1 MADKYR
7 RREAL
12 AAELA
17 LNPCHNCALL
27 PEHFSALRSR
37 HAVQA
42 EVEELQHKLSDA
54 ALQQMPDFHQR
65 VRVLEALGYVDHAR
79 VVQLKGRTAC
89 EMNSADELI
98 ATELIFDGQL
108 DELEPAEAVAVLSA
122 LVFQQKDASPPQL
135 TARLEEGRE
144 RLWGT
149 ALRLG
154 EVQAGEQLPLTPD
167 EYAGGALNFGLME
180 VVYEWAQGTPFA
192 SICELTNVPEG
203 TIVRTIVRLDETC
216 REVGNAA
223 RIMGDASLIQKMEK
237 ASTAIKRDIVFA
249 ASLYVVKQ

>member
-1 MADKYR
+1 M
-7 RREAL
+7 

-17 LNPCHNCALL
+17 LNPCHGCALL
-27 PEHFSALRSR
+27 PDHFSAVRSR
-37 HAVQA
+37 RAVEV

-54 ALQQMPDFHQR
+54 ALRQMPDFHQR
-65 VRVLEALGYVDHAR
+65 VRVLEALEFIDEDR

-89 EMNSADELI
+89 EMNTSDELI

-108 DELEPAEAVAVLSA
+108 DELEPEEAVAVLSA
-122 LVFQQKDASPPQL
+122 LVFQQKDASAPEL
-135 TARLEEGRE
+135 THRLREGRD
-144 RLWGT
+144 RLWAT

-154 EVQAGEQLPLTPD
+154 AVQAGEELPLTPD

-180 VVYEWAQGTPFA
+180 VVYEWARGKPFA
-192 SICELTNVPEG
+192 EICELTNVPEG

-223 RIMGDASLIQKMEK
+223 RIMGDASLIEKMAK
-237 ASTAIKRDIVFA
+237 ASAAIKRDIVFA